1 MKIIP
6 ALKYNRKFQQFFIS
20 MGKLLSGCGSMRRWP
35 VVAATPNWSLNLTTP
50 KVGAIAPFL
59 GLQVN

>member
-1 MKIIP
+1 M
-6 ALKYNRKFQQFFIS
+6 Q
-20 MGKLLSGCGSMRRWP
+20 RRP